1 MERRAPIRSGWVT
14 WIVLFVLRLLR
25 FWCCRRVEAGP
36 WSRTT
41 QTKEDQASGPMCSPL
56 WSSTPGWWCQSIL
69 AVFPGEPRCSL
80 RLFLSPQLI
89 KQLLPAEWSWYLRQ
103 WPFTLASWK
112 ITRRIQAENNPK
124 LGNLNG
130 KIWHACLRL
139 WGPINPCP
147 TPIFCDNNLGAQ
159 LRLLDSLKSSS
170 KKAQDLLR
178 KGHSCSFP
186 LWAWLPSLDWLF
198 PASLSPTQKRLY
210 LTPSVCWG
218 PWATEE

>member
-14 WIVLFVLRLLR
+14 WIVLFVWRLLR

-112 ITRRIQAENNPK
+112 ITRRIQY
-124 LGNLNG
+124 L
-130 KIWHACLRL
+130 
-139 WGPINPCP
+139 
-147 TPIFCDNNLGAQ
+147 
-159 LRLLDSLKSSS
+159 
-170 KKAQDLLR
+170 
-178 KGHSCSFP
+178 
-186 LWAWLPSLDWLF
+186 SLDFFIFFFFYEWKNHFSLMHIELKLMSSFRTGYSFSPNISFIQGTYQYPFFFEINWIDSQNNVILF
-198 PASLSPTQKRLY
+198 DNFECLK
-210 LTPSVCWG
+210 
-218 PWATEE
+218 